1 MRGVATRTPS
11 SSALRASASQ
21 TSDHAGQE
29 VVARGP
35 GLVHR
40 ARRRARRTSPIADIE
55 TSAPGRS
62 ASVRRARPST
72 RFRVPSSRDSRIRCF
87 AFAVQ
92 RCATFSPSRWITPSR
107 PASASGGGGSAVGSA
122 QRTVSGAAARQD
134 GHLVP
139 AGAQRV
145 DHMPADQAGAAGDGD
160 PLHFAGTGAGSS
172 DAFSATAL
180 ATAALT
186 SRLKTLGTM

>member
-21 TSDHAGQE
+21 AWTTPARKSSPAGSDSSTGSS
-29 VVARGP
+29 P
-35 GLVHR
+35 R
-40 ARRRARRTSPIADIE
+40 APYQPIADID

-62 ASVRRARPST
+62 ASSRRASPST

-87 AFAVQ
+87 ALAVQ
-92 RCATFSPSRWITPSR
+92 RCATFSPSRWMTPSR

-122 QRTVSGAAARQD
+122 QWTVPGRAARQD
-134 GHLVP
+134 GHLVA

-145 DHMPADQAGAAGDGD
+145 DHLPADQAGAARDGD